1 MSSLS
6 SHTRSVYILC
16 PFVQHTHQCDMRDC
30 AHLEIAILAPC
41 RNYLSLGNT
50 RYISVCNDN
59 NNIVG
64 SMYFYVAYI
73 PIRHILY
80 MAGGTQT
87 LAVLLPVRIIYKN
100 ERRVW
105 MGWWGE
111 DATTIQLMSC
121 GRVRVIAAICAYRL
135 CLCGVWR
142 KFKFGLFRTN
152 DWRYGDTVHK
162 TTLADGS
169 RRGGWSKKCANKMY
183 RLLTHTFDFSPL
195 KGLVFFVDV
204 HNNPLK
210 KMLNAKPRETENS

>member
-16 PFVQHTHQCDMRDC
+16 PFVQHTHQRDMRDC

-80 MAGGTQT
+80 MAGGTQA
-87 LAVLLPVRIIYKN
+87 LAVLLPVRIIYKKRTTCVDGLMRRGCHHHTADELREGSRYCRYMRVSCVFVWCLEEVQIWVVPN
-100 ERRVW
+100 ERL
-105 MGWWGE
+105 
-111 DATTIQLMSC
+111 TI
-121 GRVRVIAAICAYRL
+121 
-135 CLCGVWR
+135 
-142 KFKFGLFRTN
+142 
-152 DWRYGDTVHK
+152 
-162 TTLADGS
+162 
-169 RRGGWSKKCANKMY
+169 RRHRS
-183 RLLTHTFDFSPL
+183 
-195 KGLVFFVDV
+195 
-204 HNNPLK
+204 
-210 KMLNAKPRETENS
+210 